1 MDSGTVAKHCREAI
15 GQRMN
20 NIFGPR
26 LPSLLQTESA
36 ECGITCLAMV
46 AQFYGHDIDLITLR
60 KRHPVSI
67 KGSTLP
73 NLISIA
79 GDLGLRSRALR
90 AELEHLKDL
99 ALPCILHW
107 NLNHF
112 VVLKSVQRD
121 RVTIHDPAVGVRTMA
136 LKEAGKHFTGVLLE
150 LKTTDGF
157 EKVRERQSYR
167 LLDLMGNVD
176 GLKRTGIQ
184 LFLVGLAIEVTAIL
198 APLYIQWLIDQ
209 ALISNDRNLV
219 AVLGIGFVLLTVFQ
233 SGMRA
238 SSGWI
243 VSVVSTSV
251 NFQWLGN
258 VYSHLLRLP
267 VGFFE
272 RRHLGDVVSRF
283 GSVSAIQKT
292 ITTDFVQTVLDGLL
306 VVGTF
311 AMMLLYSPLLA
322 IVSLV
327 SVGLYLLIKIIA
339 FRPLR
344 DSLSEYITHAAKQQS
359 HFLETVR
366 GIQTVKLFARG
377 SERYSGWM
385 NQVAEQFHVDLR
397 IKKIGIYSQL
407 GNSLSFG
414 IERIVVIWLGILAVL
429 DAKFT
434 VGMVFAFIAYR
445 DQFSTRVTSL
455 IDKLFEFRMLRLH
468 GERLAD
474 IVLAEPEKVTSQN
487 DISPEALQS
496 DISISNLHY
505 RYSANEPFVLAGV
518 NLEIKDGDFVAIT
531 GPSGCGKTTLV
542 KLILGLLE
550 ETDGEV
556 RMGDVPI
563 RRIGMDAYRNLVGAV
578 MQDDNLFSG
587 SLADNICFF
596 DPIVDFDQI
605 VSCARMA
612 SIHEEILRMPMGYNT
627 LVGDVG
633 TGLSGGQKQRILLAR
648 ALYRKPRILVLDE
661 ATSHLDIESERSV
674 NGAIKQLQLTRIIVA
689 HRPDTIAMA
698 NRVVDLREGKVA
710 RDQVATGQ

>member
-1 MDSGTVAKHCREAI
+1 
-15 GQRMN
+15 
-20 NIFGPR
+20 
-26 LPSLLQTESA
+26 
-36 ECGITCLAMV
+36 
-46 AQFYGHDIDLITLR
+46 
-60 KRHPVSI
+60 
-67 KGSTLP
+67 
-73 NLISIA
+73 
-79 GDLGLRSRALR
+79 
-90 AELEHLKDL
+90 
-99 ALPCILHW
+99 
-107 NLNHF
+107 
-112 VVLKSVQRD
+112 
-121 RVTIHDPAVGVRTMA
+121 
-136 LKEAGKHFTGVLLE
+136 
-150 LKTTDGF
+150 
-157 EKVRERQSYR
+157 
-167 LLDLMGNVD
+167 
-176 GLKRTGIQ
+176 
-184 LFLVGLAIEVTAIL
+184 
-198 APLYIQWLIDQ
+198 
-209 ALISNDRNLV
+209 
-219 AVLGIGFVLLTVFQ
+219 
-233 SGMRA
+233 
-238 SSGWI
+238 
-243 VSVVSTSV
+243 
-251 NFQWLGN
+251 
-258 VYSHLLRLP
+258 
-267 VGFFE
+267 
-272 RRHLGDVVSRF
+272 
-283 GSVSAIQKT
+283 
-292 ITTDFVQTVLDGLL
+292 
-306 VVGTF
+306 
-311 AMMLLYSPLLA
+311 
-322 IVSLV
+322 
-327 SVGLYLLIKIIA
+327 
-339 FRPLR
+339 
-344 DSLSEYITHAAKQQS
+344 
-359 HFLETVR
+359 
-366 GIQTVKLFARG
+366 
-377 SERYSGWM
+377 M

-397 IKKIGIYSQL
+397 IQKIGIYSQL
-407 GNSLSFG
+407 RNSLSFG

>member
-1 MDSGTVAKHCREAI
+1 M
-15 GQRMN
+15 
-20 NIFGPR
+20 
-26 LPSLLQTESA
+26 
-36 ECGITCLAMV
+36 
-46 AQFYGHDIDLITLR
+46 
-60 KRHPVSI
+60 
-67 KGSTLP
+67 
-73 NLISIA
+73 
-79 GDLGLRSRALR
+79 
-90 AELEHLKDL
+90 
-99 ALPCILHW
+99 
-107 NLNHF
+107 
-112 VVLKSVQRD
+112 
-121 RVTIHDPAVGVRTMA
+121 
-136 LKEAGKHFTGVLLE
+136 
-150 LKTTDGF
+150 
-157 EKVRERQSYR
+157 
-167 LLDLMGNVD
+167 
-176 GLKRTGIQ
+176 
-184 LFLVGLAIEVTAIL
+184 
-198 APLYIQWLIDQ
+198 
-209 ALISNDRNLV
+209 
-219 AVLGIGFVLLTVFQ
+219 
-233 SGMRA
+233 
-238 SSGWI
+238 
-243 VSVVSTSV
+243 
-251 NFQWLGN
+251 
-258 VYSHLLRLP
+258 
-267 VGFFE
+267 
-272 RRHLGDVVSRF
+272 
-283 GSVSAIQKT
+283 
-292 ITTDFVQTVLDGLL
+292 
-306 VVGTF
+306 
-311 AMMLLYSPLLA
+311 
-322 IVSLV
+322 
-327 SVGLYLLIKIIA
+327 
-339 FRPLR
+339 
-344 DSLSEYITHAAKQQS
+344 
-359 HFLETVR
+359 
-366 GIQTVKLFARG
+366 
-377 SERYSGWM
+377 
-385 NQVAEQFHVDLR
+385 
-397 IKKIGIYSQL
+397 
-407 GNSLSFG
+407 
-414 IERIVVIWLGILAVL
+414 L

-474 IVLAEPEKVTSQN
+474 IVLAEPEKVTSKS

-674 NGAIKQLQLTRIIVA
+674 NEAIKQLQLTRIIVA

-698 NRVVDLREGKVA
+698 YRVIDLREGKVA
-710 RDQVATGQ
+710 RDQVVTGQ